1 MAVPLRMTPRIQET
15 LRLLEAKVAVLP
27 CCPPEEEDD
36 IRRLIRMKEAEER
49 ITFDDVRKL
58 SKIFRKLQLES
69 KHHNG
74 YIHELLE
81 DSEVSFPEEVEED
94 NRDPAFLRRLEQLR
108 LKAEHEYYFGPAKVK
123 DEGAKAGLKAFP
135 NNKVIPVLM
144 GAGGLVG
151 ILIVETV
158 LIIMRDER
166 ENIQRKNKEAA
177 NKARHLGE
185 LSTSK
190 QTLAGGKDLRRRA
203 KGGKKKRPG

>member
-123 DEGAKAGLKAFP
+123 DEGAKSITMELGLGL
-135 NNKVIPVLM
+135 NIILLM
-144 GAGGLVG
+144 G
-151 ILIVETV
+151 
-158 LIIMRDER
+158 
-166 ENIQRKNKEAA
+166 
-177 NKARHLGE
+177 
-185 LSTSK
+185 TSFFVMYYV
-190 QTLAGGKDLRRRA
+190 
-203 KGGKKKRPG
+203 

>member
-1 MAVPLRMTPRIQET
+1 
-15 LRLLEAKVAVLP
+15 
-27 CCPPEEEDD
+27 
-36 IRRLIRMKEAEER
+36 
-49 ITFDDVRKL
+49 
-58 SKIFRKLQLES
+58 
-69 KHHNG
+69 
-74 YIHELLE
+74 
-81 DSEVSFPEEVEED
+81 
-94 NRDPAFLRRLEQLR
+94 
-108 LKAEHEYYFGPAKVK
+108 
-123 DEGAKAGLKAFP
+123 
-135 NNKVIPVLM
+135 M